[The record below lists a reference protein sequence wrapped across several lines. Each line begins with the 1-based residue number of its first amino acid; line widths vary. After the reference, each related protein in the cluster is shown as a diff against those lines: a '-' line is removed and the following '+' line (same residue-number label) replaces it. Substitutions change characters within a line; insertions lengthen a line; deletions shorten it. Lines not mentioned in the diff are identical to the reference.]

1 MNEENLIPLNRR
13 TPAERERIA
22 RLGGIKSG
30 ESRRAWAALKK
41 YFYEQIKIDSYVE
54 DYIISHAMKKRY
66 CGNYVGKIQRFYKGK
81 IARFWQGMRP
91 RGDGCKFPEVITPVT
106 DRGLKREKTQN

>member
-1 MNEENLIPLNRR
+1 MNDNNLIPLNRR

-66 CGNYVGKIQRFYKGK
+66 CGKCKYKRQCEQRKNK
-81 IARFWQGMRP
+81 ERSSKKNRSS
-91 RGDGCKFPEVITPVT
+91 ET
-106 DRGLKREKTQN
+106 